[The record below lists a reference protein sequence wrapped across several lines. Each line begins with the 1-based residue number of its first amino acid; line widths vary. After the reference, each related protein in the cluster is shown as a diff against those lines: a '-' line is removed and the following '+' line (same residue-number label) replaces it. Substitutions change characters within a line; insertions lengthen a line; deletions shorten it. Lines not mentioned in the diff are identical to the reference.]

1 LHRAGY
7 RASGRIAENIQRFS
21 MAVTEKEV
29 VAFILTVL
37 IVAIYSKFED
47 QIKGVFAL
55 LLIFVGALAALY
67 CLVKF
72 VRWSWYN

>member
-1 LHRAGY
+1 
-7 RASGRIAENIQRFS
+7 
-21 MAVTEKEV
+21 MVVTEKEV
-29 VAFILTVL
+29 AAFVLTVL

-47 QIKGVFAL
+47 QIKGVLAL

-72 VRWSWYN
+72 VRSSWYN